1 MLLNYKRKVY
11 YHDTDCGGIVYYG
24 NYLKFLEEARTDV
37 FEQLGL
43 SVKELAEK
51 EDTLFVV
58 ARQEIDY
65 KSPATYGQILDIKTW
80 VEEIGRVKIWFGYE
94 IKGPDGKIIVAART
108 LMVCVDS
115 KIDKKRV
122 PENIEKKLKEVVEK
136 KNVKS

>member
-1 MLLNYKRKVY
+1 MLKSYKRKIY

-37 FEQLGL
+37 FDQMGL
-43 SVKELAEK
+43 SVKDLAEK

-65 KSPATYGQILDIKTW
+65 KSPAAYGQVLDIKTW

-94 IKGPDGKIIVAART
+94 IRNEEGKVIIGAKT

-115 KIDKKRV
+115 SINKKRI
-122 PENIEKKLKEVVEK
+122 PENITKKLKEIAAK
-136 KNVKS
+136 

>member
-1 MLLNYKRKVY
+1 MISSFKRKIY

-37 FEQLGL
+37 FEQLGM

-51 EDTLFVV
+51 EGTLFVV

-65 KSPATYGQILDIKTW
+65 KSPASYGQVLDIRTW

-94 IKGPDGKIIVAART
+94 IKGPGGDLIVKART
-108 LMVCVDS
+108 LMVCVDGS
-115 KIDKKRV
+115 IKQKRI
-122 PENIEKKLKEVVEK
+122 PEDIIKKLSKVLEK
-136 KNVKS
+136 KNA

>member
-1 MLLNYKRKVY
+1 MFKNYQRKIY

-43 SVKELAEK
+43 SVKGLAEK
-51 EDTLFVV
+51 EDVLFVV

-65 KSPATYGQILDIKTW
+65 KSPASYGQVLDIRTW

-94 IKGPDGKIIVAART
+94 IKGPGGGLRVKART
-108 LMVCVDS
+108 LMVCVDGS
-115 KIDKKRV
+115 IKQKRI
-122 PENIEKKLKEVVEK
+122 PEDIIKKLSKVLEK
-136 KNVKS
+136 KNA

>member
-1 MLLNYKRKVY
+1 MFTNYQRKIY

-37 FEQLGL
+37 FEQLGM

-51 EDTLFVV
+51 EGTLFVV

-65 KSPATYGQILDIKTW
+65 KSPASYGQVLDIRTW

-94 IKGPDGKIIVAART
+94 IKGPGGDLIVKART
-108 LMVCVDS
+108 LMVCVDGS
-115 KIDKKRV
+115 IKQKRI
-122 PENIEKKLKEVVEK
+122 PEDIIKKLSKVLEK
-136 KNVKS
+136 KNA

>member
-1 MLLNYKRKVY
+1 VFKNYQRKIY

-43 SVKELAEK
+43 SVKGLAEK
-51 EDTLFVV
+51 EDVLFVV

-65 KSPATYGQILDIKTW
+65 KSPASYGQVLDIRTW

-94 IKGPDGKIIVAART
+94 IKGPGGDLIVKART
-108 LMVCVDS
+108 LMVCVDGS
-115 KIDKKRV
+115 IKQKRI
-122 PENIEKKLKEVVEK
+122 PEDIIKKLSEVLEK
-136 KNVKS
+136 KNA

>member
-1 MLLNYKRKVY
+1 MFTNYQRKIY

-37 FEQLGL
+37 FEQLGM

-51 EDTLFVV
+51 EGTLFVV

-65 KSPATYGQILDIKTW
+65 KSPASYGQVLDIRTW

-94 IKGPDGKIIVAART
+94 IKGPGEDLIVKART
-108 LMVCVDS
+108 LMVCVDGS
-115 KIDKKRV
+115 IKQKRI
-122 PENIEKKLKEVVEK
+122 PEDIIKKLSKVLEK
-136 KNVKS
+136 KNA

>member
-1 MLLNYKRKVY
+1 MFTNYQRKIY

-37 FEQLGL
+37 FEQLGM

-51 EDTLFVV
+51 EGTLFVV

-65 KSPATYGQILDIKTW
+65 KSPASYGQVLDIRTW

-94 IKGPDGKIIVAART
+94 IKGPGGDLIVKART
-108 LMVCVDS
+108 LMVCVDGS
-115 KIDKKRV
+115 IKQKRI
-122 PENIEKKLKEVVEK
+122 PEYIIKKLSEVLEK
-136 KNVKS
+136 KNA

>member
-1 MLLNYKRKVY
+1 LFTNYQRKIY

-37 FEQLGL
+37 FEQLGM

-51 EDTLFVV
+51 EGTLFVV

-65 KSPATYGQILDIKTW
+65 KSPASYGQVLDIRTW

-94 IKGPDGKIIVAART
+94 IKGPGGDLIVKART
-108 LMVCVDS
+108 LMVCVDGS
-115 KIDKKRV
+115 IKQKRI
-122 PENIEKKLKEVVEK
+122 PEDIIKKLSKVLEK
-136 KNVKS
+136 KNA

>member
-1 MLLNYKRKVY
+1 MFKNYQRKIY

-43 SVKELAEK
+43 SVKGLAEK
-51 EDTLFVV
+51 EDVLFVV

-65 KSPATYGQILDIKTW
+65 KSPASYGQVLDIRTW

-94 IKGPDGKIIVAART
+94 IKGPGGGLIVKART
-108 LMVCVDS
+108 LMVCVDGS
-115 KIDKKRV
+115 IKQKRI
-122 PENIEKKLKEVVEK
+122 PEDIIKKLSKVLEK
-136 KNVKS
+136 KNA